1 MSSHEPLG
9 LLLVREELIT
19 RPQLYDGLRLQ
30 RRNSKLLGSCL
41 IELGFLDPEALL
53 DILSRQLSLPPLPPG
68 SLDEIEPDALAK
80 ISGDMAKRLRLVPY
94 SWDGDVLGVAVA
106 DGSALGKLEE
116 VSTLIGSPVGAY
128 LAIESEIEAALENH
142 YGDGNQN
149 ALDSEEPV
157 LLESPAQSL
166 GKKNIFMEL
175 SNQDLDHIFEDEE
188 NDAPVV
194 LDLPKSEHGTNRLHG
209 AQAVLASAPES
220 KKIDVL
226 DFYGAVDRAFTCLT
240 ADDIAECLGSGYLN
254 YFSRVLVLGV
264 QEDAIHV
271 AGYNNIQPFR
281 GQATKGIS
289 PHLALCAAQD
299 KGGLVAVGGNALGRE
314 IAQCFGFEEGKAGL
328 LALLA
333 GRGKIQSMVYADA
346 HLEEEL
352 PADMNEVEFLQK
364 EAQTALSLLVEFWE

>member
-68 SLDEIEPDALAK
+68 SLDEIESEALGK
-80 ISGDMAKRLRLVPY
+80 ISGDVAKRLRVVPY

-106 DGSALGKLEE
+106 DGSALSKLEE
-116 VSTLIGSPVGAY
+116 VSTLIGAPVGAY
-128 LAIESEIEAALENH
+128 LAIESEIDAALKNH
-142 YGDGNQN
+142 YESGRQN
-149 ALDSEEPV
+149 AEDAEEPV

-166 GKKNIFMEL
+166 GKTSIFMEL
-175 SNQDLDHIFEDEE
+175 SNQDLDQIFEDEE
-188 NDAPVV
+188 GDAPIV
-194 LDLPKSEHGTNRLHG
+194 LDLPKDVHAAKNLRFAS
-209 AQAVLASAPES
+209 AALASAPES
-220 KKIDVL
+220 KEIDVL

-281 GQATKGIS
+281 GQATKGLS
-289 PHLALCAAQD
+289 PQLALCAAQE
-299 KGGLVAVGGNALGRE
+299 KGGLVSLGGNALGRE
-314 IAQCFGFEEGKAGL
+314 IAQCFGFEEGKTGL

-333 GRGKIQSMVYADA
+333 GRGKIQSMVYADT
-346 HLEEEL
+346 HLEEDL
-352 PADMNEVEFLQK
+352 PTDMNEVEFLQK